1 MNFKAILEKQ
11 ASLRNDSLES
21 QKLIFIWRKFK
32 TLYQR
37 RKSED
42 IFLDFSQNFF
52 QKFEFDK
59 KLNHMLKRNKKNLK
73 WSADK

>member
-52 QKFEFDK
+52 QKFEFDR
-59 KLNHMLKRNKKNLK
+59 KLNHMLKLNEKNVK